1 MSSKNS
7 REKIRSLI
15 RSSDRNKDMIVLS
28 PNSKMSA
35 SKSIKLLK
43 FNDAEPGYQLP
54 SLSTAVKPI
63 QAIRVEKS
71 LPKPKFAFNGAI

>member
-1 MSSKNS
+1 
-7 REKIRSLI
+7 
-15 RSSDRNKDMIVLS
+15 
-28 PNSKMSA
+28 MSA

-43 FNDAEPGYQLP
+43 FNDAEQGYQLP